1 LAVHVES
8 TKGYVDQFAQEG
20 LRTLLLGQRKISHS
34 DYSQWAYLYNQAIN
48 SVLNREE
55 EIAKVSNM
63 VEYDLELVGSTAIED
78 KL

>member
-1 LAVHVES
+1 MYVES
-8 TKGYVDQFAQEG
+8 TKEFVDLFAQEG

-34 DYSQWAYLYNQAIN
+34 DYTQWAYLYNQANN

-63 VEYDLELVGSTAIED
+63 VECDLELVGSTAIED
-78 KL
+78 KLQ